1 MKNTFKILNQL
12 YYLMYT
18 MIILLAISGYF
29 LNLNNLL
36 DFEVQKPIDMVLL
49 SFQLVISLMAV
60 GYFGYFLIAIKK
72 IKDIQDENEREKQ
85 YLKSAK
91 IRLFLIGASLIA
103 GVVCLYLV
111 RSEIVLYLIALS
123 GILLLLS
130 KPNEAKINEILSE

>member
-36 DFEVQKPIDMVLL
+36 NFEVQKPIDMVLL
-49 SFQLVISLMAV
+49 SFQLLISLMAV
-60 GYFGYFLIAIKK
+60 VYFSYFLFAIKK
-72 IKDIQDENEREKQ
+72 LKEIQNENERGKH
-85 YLKSAK
+85 YLNSAK
-91 IRLFLIGASLIA
+91 IRLLLIGASLFV
-103 GVVCLYLV
+103 GVFCLYLV
-111 RSEIVLYLIALS
+111 RSEIVLYLIAIS
-123 GILLLLS
+123 AILLLLS